1 MNMNILSG
9 DEFKKPSA
17 WRGLETKIPYLL
29 EDIKPISMIVEIG
42 VDYGY
47 SLFCLSKIYPCA
59 EVIGIDAFGWV
70 DEDGR
75 DHGDAEMWVEKHLGG
90 YPHIRL
96 IKKTSAEART
106 SFNYA
111 IDILHIDA
119 DHQYASVKR
128 DFNLFEPL
136 VRPGGCVLFHDI
148 VSYPEDVGKFF
159 EEIKGGKKQ
168 KILEYNGLGV
178 WYKI

>member
-1 MNMNILSG
+1 MNLNILNG
-9 DEFKKPSA
+9 NEFKKPSA
-17 WRGLETKIPYLL
+17 WKGLETKIPYLL

-47 SLFCLSKIYPCA
+47 SLFCLSKLFPRA
-59 EVIGIDAFGWV
+59 EVIGIDPFGWV
-70 DEDGR
+70 DGDGW
-75 DHGDAEMWVEKHLGG
+75 DHGDAEMWVEKYLGR

-96 IKKTSAEART
+96 IKKTSAEARI

-111 IDILHIDA
+111 IDVLHIDA
-119 DHQYASVKR
+119 DHRYASVKR

-136 VRPGGCVLFHDI
+136 VRPGGCVMFHDI
-148 VSYPEDVGKFF
+148 VSYPNNVGKFF

-178 WYKI
+178 WSKV